1 MRRKRFQNKVA
12 ASGVTLPAAAVLAT
26 LSWWVHGEAD
36 SHLWG
41 GWLLCAVTTAI
52 VAETNNVYSLIRV
65 RTRLASAIF
74 LLGLAV
80 QPWLHPFGSASVAMA
95 CVAGALYFLF
105 RTYQLTEA
113 VGDTFRAHLLLGIGS
128 LLSPPLLLLAPFY
141 LLCMGFYLRS
151 LGPRAFVAALLGLVL
166 SYWFWAAG
174 CLYAEDF
181 TPLLAHF
188 EAFSLPTW
196 QDIAALTTL
205 PLLQKLVWG
214 ITTVFT
220 LVSTAYYLRT
230 YYNDKIR
237 TRMFCY
243 ILICQ
248 FFVLE
253 VLLCVQPQYF
263 VEWLALLHLT
273 GSFLTAHYFAVTRS
287 RATNLLFILTLLIW
301 VALAALSLYG
311 SNY

>member
-36 SHLWG
+36 SHLLG

-52 VAETNNVYSLIRV
+52 VAETNNAYSLIRI
-65 RTRLASAIF
+65 RTRLTSVVF

-80 QPWLHPFGSASVAMA
+80 MPWVHPFGNAGVAMA
-95 CVAGALYFLF
+95 CVAGSLYFLF
-105 RTYQLTEA
+105 RTYQLTEP

-128 LLSPPLLLLAPFY
+128 LLFPPLPVLVPFY

-151 LGPRAFVAALLGLVL
+151 LGLRAFVAALLALVL
-166 SYWFWAAG
+166 PYWFWAAG
-174 CLYAEDF
+174 CLYLEDF
-181 TPLLAHF
+181 GPLTAHF
-188 EAFSLPTW
+188 ETFALPTW
-196 QDIAALTTL
+196 QDVAALTTL
-205 PLLQKLVWG
+205 PLQQKLVWG
-214 ITTVFT
+214 CTTLFT
-220 LVSTAYYLRT
+220 LVSTVYYLRT

-253 VLLCVQPQYF
+253 VLLCLQPQYF

-273 GSFLTAHYFAVTRS
+273 GSFLTSHYFAVTRS
-287 RATNLLFILTLLIW
+287 RLTNLLFILTLFIW

>member
-26 LSWWVHGEAD
+26 LAWLLHGEID
-36 SHLWG
+36 GHLLG

-52 VAETNNVYSLIRV
+52 VAETNNAYSLIRV
-65 RTRLASAIF
+65 RTRLASVVF

-80 QPWLHPFGSASVAMA
+80 MPWAHPFGSAGVAMA
-95 CVAGALYFLF
+95 CVAGVLYFLF
-105 RTYQLTEA
+105 RTYQLTEP
-113 VGDTFRAHLLLGIGS
+113 VGDTFRAQLLLGVGS
-128 LLSPPLLLLAPFY
+128 LLFPPLLLLAPFY

-166 SYWFWAAG
+166 PYWFWVAG
-174 CLYAEDF
+174 CLYVEDF
-181 TPLLAHF
+181 SPLLTHF
-188 EAFSLPTW
+188 EAFALPTW
-196 QDIAALTTL
+196 QDVAALTAL
-205 PLLQKLVWG
+205 PLLKKLVWG
-214 ITTVFT
+214 CTTVFT
-220 LVSTAYYLRT
+220 LVSTVYYLRT

-253 VLLCVQPQYF
+253 LLLWVQPQYF
-263 VEWLALLHLT
+263 AVWLALLHLT